1 MAASGRY
8 TLDPMSLFDSI
19 SSLFTPARELSP
31 QVRAAID
38 NAAQLVDPMLRAA
51 AGYPRDL
58 AGPAARALEYCAG
71 LAQSIPGPVEIG
83 RRTFATDPL
92 VHALFGRAEDIGEM
106 LGRSH
111 AVRDYLEDS
120 ATEADFHALLG
131 MRRKEKHQFG
141 MALQGDVV
149 RSEVPQTLLYFG
161 DHTLSDPAGGA
172 EAARERLQGS
182 MFRGLAQSFALH
194 VHTLQQ
200 ERDQSL
206 RDRAMERAIA
216 ARQHDARP
224 EIRHAAHSRR
234 LRHLH
239 DALSEGAASLTP
251 ERLLDQLAACF
262 DDPSPF
268 LRLDQVEVAVDPMG
282 VVAERSADD
291 SSAQRLRFMEM
302 TSRDRR
308 QWVVVLA
315 RIDREEALEAVRS
328 FEQATRYIVI

>member
-1 MAASGRY
+1 
-8 TLDPMSLFDSI
+8 MSLLDSI
-19 SSLFTPARELSP
+19 ASLFAPARELSP

-38 NAAQLVDPMLRAA
+38 SAAQLVDPMLRAA

-71 LAQSIPGPVEIG
+71 LAQAIPGPVEIG
-83 RRTFATDPL
+83 RRAFAADPL

-111 AVRDYLEDS
+111 AVREHLES
-120 ATEADFHALLG
+120 GATDDTFHALLG
-131 MRRKEKHQFG
+131 MRRKEKRQFG
-141 MALQGDVV
+141 LALQGDIV
-149 RSEVPQTLLYFG
+149 RSDVPQTILYFG
-161 DHTLSDPAGGA
+161 DHTLSDPAPDA
-172 EAARERLQGS
+172 EAARERLRAS

-200 ERDQSL
+200 EREQSR
-206 RDRAMERAIA
+206 RDCAMEQAIA
-216 ARQHDARP
+216 ARQHEVRSK
-224 EIRHAAHSRR
+224 IGHAAHTRR
-234 LRHLH
+234 LRHLD
-239 DALSEGAASLTP
+239 DALSQGAGNLTP
-251 ERLLDQLAACF
+251 ERLMGQLATCF

-268 LRLDQVEVAVDPMG
+268 LRLNEVEVAVDPMG
-282 VVAERSADD
+282 IVADRSADD
-291 SSAQRLRFMEM
+291 SSAQRLRFVEM

-328 FEQATRYIVI
+328 AEWATRYIVI